1 MVEHSSQDMDP
12 QDDTLGDVCVLGAG
26 ATGIAVARYLAA
38 CDKTRV
44 SSVTLV
50 GGEKSRKSDDTAQLE
65 ESGVRV
71 VLGTEQIDDEYDAPN
86 FGIDKSAKN
95 APAEEAEEQPEP
107 QPEEQPE
114 PDDGSEPAIVED
126 DSEPAAP
133 EQPKEQYVNIQ
144 NPEDD
149 EIYEAPRKPSN
160 HQEQMQWAIDS
171 IEKRSKYLDEPNVIS
186 DEAVDNI
193 VSQIKFFDD
202 EDENK

>member
-1 MVEHSSQDMDP
+1 M
-12 QDDTLGDVCVLGAG
+12 
-26 ATGIAVARYLAA
+26 
-38 CDKTRV
+38 
-44 SSVTLV
+44 
-50 GGEKSRKSDDTAQLE
+50 
-65 ESGVRV
+65 
-71 VLGTEQIDDEYDAPN
+71 
-86 FGIDKSAKN
+86 
-95 APAEEAEEQPEP
+95 
-107 QPEEQPE
+107 
-114 PDDGSEPAIVED
+114 
-126 DSEPAAP
+126 
-133 EQPKEQYVNIQ
+133 NIQ